1 MPLPMF
7 DGVTYSSWKSTGL
20 QGQDISEPFLVWFLL
35 QDAMQNIMCSIYVSW
50 FQLPRKHQNHSKTH
64 STVTLHPY

>member
-20 QGQDISEPFLVWFLL
+20 QGQDTSELFLVWFLL
-35 QDAMQNIMCSIYVSW
+35 QDAMQNI
-50 FQLPRKHQNHSKTH
+50 
-64 STVTLHPY
+64 